1 MDTGVYTATNAITL
15 TAAFS
20 GPATNP
26 VVIAGSPNRAAG
38 GSVFRSTGNPRPMGF
53 DFRAGASNLIVRD
66 IVLSNVV
73 RGVTLSNVVNVVL
86 DGVEVRGAT
95 SRAFEIL
102 NHARNVELIHCVAHG
117 GGIGVYL
124 NQATNICIRHG
135 VYWNNTANAI
145 YVGAGVGVQVENSV
159 LASTVSG
166 AALYSVG
173 VTNGFES
180 DYNNLFVGPRSQVGA
195 VRAPAATAD
204 SLVAWQRLLRR
215 DIHSL
220 PQDPLLAD
228 PERFDYHPKTVETLG
243 RVLPNG
249 ERTSDTVTSPLIDA
263 GNPASDFS
271 AEPMPNGGRVNI
283 GRHGGTAE
291 ASLTPSLPWIQ
302 PLTLADGGGVSNG
315 MYEMCIRDR
324 SNAVNVVL
332 DGVEVRGATFRAFEI
347 LNYANNLELIHCVA
361 HGGGTGVYSVSY
373 THLDVYKRQ
382 GYTDADIGRFH
393 DQRDG
398 NACERYAE
406 YFAGPPPKVT
416 KPPETSGLSGT
427 PVSTE
432 TDAALKSGQPFW
444 SVMIPVGA
452 CAELL
457 RDTLASV
464 LNQDAGDG
472 RMAIEVVANEACG
485 DEIKVIVDEVGRG
498 RVRVHFIQ
506 GMVGRAQRCV

>member
-1 MDTGVYTATNAITL
+1 MLRVELDGVTPAAVSQSPTNFIYRNGTFAFYVNDTNTVGDVYCTAPGNDANSGTSPVHPCAICMRCWL
-15 TAAFS
+15 NWANWGRGQSLCGYGHLYGHQCDCIDGCVS

-73 RGVTLSNVVNVVL
+73 RGVTLSNAVNVVL

-95 SRAFEIL
+95 FRAFEIL
-102 NHARNVELIHCVAHG
+102 NYANNLELIHCVAHG
-117 GGIGVYL
+117 GGTGVYL
-124 NQATNICIRHG
+124 NQATNIYVRHG

-315 MYEMCIRDR
+315 MYELVWTVGGF
-324 SNAVNVVL
+324 SNETARVDVTL
-332 DGVEVRGATFRAFEI
+332 DGGKTW
-347 LNYANNLELIHCVA
+347 
-361 HGGGTGVYSVSY
+361 GVV
-373 THLDVYKRQ
+373 V
-382 GYTDADIGRFH
+382 
-393 DQRDG
+393 
-398 NACERYAE
+398 
-406 YFAGPPPKVT
+406 
-416 KPPETSGLSGT
+416 TSGVPLMNGSAVWTVTNVPDT
-427 PVSTE
+427 P
-432 TDAALKSGQPFW
+432 AALWRLTCLQ
-444 SVMIPVGA
+444 IPIT
-452 CAELL
+452 
-457 RDTLASV
+457 RRKPRISS
-464 LNQDAGDG
+464 
-472 RMAIEVVANEACG
+472 RFAIS
-485 DEIKVIVDEVGRG
+485 R
-498 RVRVHFIQ
+498 
-506 GMVGRAQRCV
+506 